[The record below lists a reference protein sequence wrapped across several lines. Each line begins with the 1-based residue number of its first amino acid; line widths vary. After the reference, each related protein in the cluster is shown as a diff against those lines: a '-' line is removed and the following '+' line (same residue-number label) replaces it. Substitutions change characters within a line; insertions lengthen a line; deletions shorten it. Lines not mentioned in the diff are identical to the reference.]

1 MELSIAS
8 HGSTNPPILEESK
21 KEVRKNDR
29 NAKVNLKD
37 PMTVN
42 TAEVKVL
49 RRGAN
54 ANEKRL
60 KGWQKNEMRHLTFK
74 EHEQK
79 YIHSPMKICQTS

>member
-8 HGSTNPPILEESK
+8 LGNTKPPIPKESI
-21 KEVRKNDR
+21 KEVKKIDR

-37 PMTVN
+37 PITVN

-54 ANEKRL
+54 AN
-60 KGWQKNEMRHLTFK
+60 
-74 EHEQK
+74 
-79 YIHSPMKICQTS
+79 

>member
-8 HGSTNPPILEESK
+8 HGNTKPPIPKESI
-21 KEVRKNDR
+21 KEVKKIER

-37 PMTVN
+37 TMTVN

-54 ANEKRL
+54 AN
-60 KGWQKNEMRHLTFK
+60 
-74 EHEQK
+74 
-79 YIHSPMKICQTS
+79 